1 MLGWDSMQYN
11 SIKLIE
17 QQIVEVIEYGL
28 DKANMLR
35 SFGFS
40 KEADEEIISNILTAI
55 ILTRAYCLYSYIS
68 EERCVAL
75 EQTLLPLYA
84 TFVTAYKVSVD
95 SEFVDQISTLLSH
108 GVQQSKAEDIAY
120 EVSVA

>member
-1 MLGWDSMQYN
+1 MQYK

-17 QQIVEVIEYGL
+17 QQLVEVIERGL
-28 DKANMLR
+28 DKANILR
-35 SFGFS
+35 SYGFS

-55 ILTRAYCLYSYIS
+55 ILIRAYCLYSYID
-68 EERCVAL
+68 EERCIAL

-84 TFVTAYKVSVD
+84 TFVTVYKVGVD
-95 SEFVDQISTLLSH
+95 SRFLDQISALLSH

-120 EVSVA
+120 EVGVA